1 MAADKVQKIVDQI
14 KELSVVEAFDL
25 KKALEEEFD
34 VQAASPMMA
43 MAAMPAAGGAAEDDG
58 EAQTEFDVVLAD
70 AGAEKIAVIKVVK
83 ALSGV
88 GLKEAKETVE
98 SAPQTVLEGVSKDK
112 AEDAKKQL
120 EEAGA
125 KVEVK

>member
-34 VQAASPMMA
+34 VQAAAPMA
-43 MAAMPAAGGAAEDDG
+43 MGAMMPMAGAAAEEEG

-70 AGAEKIAVIKVVK
+70 AGSEKIAVIKVVK

-88 GLKEAKETVE
+88 GLKEAKEAVE
-98 SAPQTVLEGVSKDK
+98 SAPQTILEGVSKDK